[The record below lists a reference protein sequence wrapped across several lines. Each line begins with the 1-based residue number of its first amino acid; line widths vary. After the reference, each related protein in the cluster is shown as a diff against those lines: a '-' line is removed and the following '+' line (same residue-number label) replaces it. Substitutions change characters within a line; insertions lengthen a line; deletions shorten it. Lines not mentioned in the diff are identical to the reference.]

1 MLCCRYIVICHP
13 FHSET
18 FCTISR
24 ARRVVF
30 GLSLAGAVYSVP
42 KFFEY
47 RTVRVVHPMRGT
59 VRVRCDL
66 TTFGKTRLFRQLYH
80 SWLYVAFVCGL
91 PFAALA
97 VLNAF
102 LVRAVRAS
110 SRRLGEISV
119 VLRRRND
126 TTVMLISVVAV
137 FFVCQTPALVS
148 RVLWAHADDARK
160 FTQVGFYALN
170 EIGNLLVFVNSS
182 VNFIP
187 YYLFGRRFRR
197 QLKRLVGQCA
207 GGRARK
213 RRDCS
218 PSQPVY
224 SFTMTAAA
232 AAAVTAAAVTGR
244 RRRTQD
250 AVEFR
255 RESPCFGYRDSL
267 I

>member
-1 MLCCRYIVICHP
+1 M
-13 FHSET
+13 
-18 FCTISR
+18 
-24 ARRVVF
+24 VF

-66 TTFGKTRLFRQLYH
+66 TSFGKTRLFRQLYH

-102 LVRAVRAS
+102 LVRAVRTS
-110 SRRLGEISV
+110 SRRLDEISV

-148 RVLWAHADDARK
+148 RVLWAHADDART

-197 QLKRLVGQCA
+197 QLKRLVGKCRV
-207 GGRARK
+207 GGGGGARK
-213 RRDCS
+213 RRDRS

-232 AAAVTAAAVTGR
+232 AATGR
-244 RRRTQD
+244 RRPTQD
-250 AVEFR
+250 AVVEYRR
-255 RESPCFGYRDSL
+255 RESPCFGYKDSL